1 MPALHETARCPRC
14 KRLHLTLAVIAAS
27 IAVAA
32 CGNDSSA
39 GTSQEQQ
46 QQPQQHQQ
54 QTQTAQQPVLAT
66 TFNAVPAPSASPAGA
81 TLQSSQPESA
91 HALATSPGGA
101 SAADS
106 VVLAPP
112 VIHTVD

>member
-1 MPALHETARCPRC
+1 MPALHETARCHRC
-14 KRLHLTLAVIAAS
+14 KRLHLMLAVIAAS

-46 QQPQQHQQ
+46 QQHQP

-81 TLQSSQPESA
+81 TLQSSQPEPA